1 MDTHHATN
9 YDHNRLRMHLV
20 FGGFIVGLASGMISV
35 LYRFTLGK
43 LDDARMLLYASVTP
57 PASPL
62 CSGCFSPWLWPCT
75 FCLIGRP

>member
-43 LDDARMLLYASVTP
+43 LDDARMLL
-57 PASPL
+57 
-62 CSGCFSPWLWPCT
+62 
-75 FCLIGRP
+75 